1 MSETNP
7 SHAPEEPRDDS
18 AQVPASDGGETDSL
32 RELLDEAARERDQF
46 RAMAQRAQADL
57 VNYRRRV
64 EDEQQTL
71 KRNIT
76 SSLLIDMLELVDN
89 FDRALEYVPDDA
101 VAPQW
106 LEGLQNARRGFD
118 RKLALQGVIKVE
130 SAGQQFDPNFH
141 DAIQSLE
148 TNDHPDGAITAVIRE
163 GYMLDGRL
171 LRPAQVVVAVP
182 PTPQDETET
191 TN

>member
-1 MSETNP
+1 MSEINP
-7 SHAPEEPRDDS
+7 SHAPEEPPDEA
-18 AQVPASDGGETDSL
+18 AQLPASDGGETDSL

-46 RAMAQRAQADL
+46 RAMMLRAQADL

-76 SSLLIDMLELVDN
+76 SSLLIDMLELVDD
-89 FDRALEYVPDDA
+89 FDRALDFVSDDA
-101 VAPQW
+101 V
-106 LEGLQNARRGFD
+106 LEGLRNARRGFD